1 MTGSS
6 ATVLAAQPQRGKA
19 MAETF
24 KLRVN
29 GLDCEVQAEPNTPL
43 LYILRNDLKLKG
55 TRFGCG
61 EAQCGAC
68 NVLFDGNPVPSCDTP
83 IWSVPG
89 HDITTIE
96 GLGGGSGLHPIQQAF
111 TDEQAI
117 QCGYCIDGI
126 IISAAALLAREPD
139 PSDAQIAA
147 ALDRN
152 LCRCGT
158 QVRILR
164 AIRAAARAMHRQTNA

>member
-1 MTGSS
+1 
-6 ATVLAAQPQRGKA
+6 
-19 MAETF
+19 MAEMF

-29 GLDCEVQAEPNTPL
+29 GHECEVQAEPNTPL

-68 NVLFDGNPVPSCDTP
+68 NVLFDGKAVPSCDTP
-83 IWSVPG
+83 LWSVCG
-89 HDITTIE
+89 HEITTIE
-96 GLGGGSGLHPIQQAF
+96 GIGGESGLHPIQQAF
-111 TDEQAI
+111 VDEQAI

-158 QVRILR
+158 HVRILR
-164 AIRAAARAMHRQTNA
+164 AIRAAARAMQLQTKTKTKR

>member
-1 MTGSS
+1 
-6 ATVLAAQPQRGKA
+6 

-29 GLDCEVQAEPNTPL
+29 GRDCLVQAEPNTPL
-43 LYILRNDLKLKG
+43 LYVLRNDLKLKG

-68 NVLFDGNPVPSCDTP
+68 NVLLDGNPVQSCDTP
-83 IWSVPG
+83 LWSVPG
-89 HDITTIE
+89 HEITTIE
-96 GLGGGSGLHPIQQAF
+96 GIGGEAGLHPVQQAF
-111 TDEQAI
+111 IDEQAI

-126 IISAAALLAREPD
+126 IISAVALLRREPN

-158 QVRILR
+158 HVRILR
-164 AIRAAARAMHRQTNA
+164 AIRAAARAIRTSPKT

>member
-1 MTGSS
+1 
-6 ATVLAAQPQRGKA
+6 

-24 KLRVN
+24 KLCVN
-29 GLDCEVQAEPNTPL
+29 GRDHEVKAEPNTPL

-68 NVLFDGNPVPSCDTP
+68 NVLLDGNAVPSCDTP
-83 IWSVPG
+83 LWSVPG
-89 HDITTIE
+89 HEITTIE
-96 GLGGGSGLHPIQQAF
+96 GLGGPDAGGLHPIQQAF
-111 TDEQAI
+111 IDEQAI
-117 QCGYCIDGI
+117 QCGYCIDGVI
-126 IISAAALLAREPD
+126 IAAAALLAREPN

-147 ALDRN
+147 ALERN

-158 QVRILR
+158 HVRILR
-164 AIRAAARAMHRQTNA
+164 AIRAAARAMQKQTI

>member
-1 MTGSS
+1 
-6 ATVLAAQPQRGKA
+6 

-29 GLDCEVQAEPNTPL
+29 GRDCEVQAEPNTPL

-61 EAQCGAC
+61 EGQCGAC
-68 NVLFDGNPVPSCDTP
+68 NVLLDGHAVSSCDTP
-83 IWSVPG
+83 LWSVLG
-89 HDITTIE
+89 HEITTIE
-96 GLGGGSGLHPIQQAF
+96 GIGSESGLHPIQQAF
-111 TDEQAI
+111 IDEQAI

-126 IISAAALLAREPD
+126 IISATALLAREPN
-139 PSDAQIAA
+139 PSDAQIVA
-147 ALDRN
+147 ALERN

-158 QVRILR
+158 HVRILR
-164 AIRAAARAMHRQTNA
+164 AIRAAARAMQKSSKS